1 MCRLPQLSKVVLAS
15 LILIPI
21 LQIVASP
28 SAQASITSRGLIAR
42 WDAKNPAS
50 YPGSGTAWKDLS
62 SDGYDATLQNGLTT
76 AVETLTE
83 SVRAPSMHLWG
94 TTSSTSNKYATLPAI
109 SLGALSAFST
119 TFYANF
125 GSANGSQG
133 WDRVFDLGTGQGT
146 NNILVARAGV
156 SQNL

>member
-76 AVETLTE
+76 AVETLTG
-83 SVRAPSMHLWG
+83 SVRAGCDSRCAQKRH
-94 TTSSTSNKYATLPAI
+94 
-109 SLGALSAFST
+109 SL
-119 TFYANF
+119 
-125 GSANGSQG
+125 
-133 WDRVFDLGTGQGT
+133 
-146 NNILVARAGV
+146 I
-156 SQNL
+156 